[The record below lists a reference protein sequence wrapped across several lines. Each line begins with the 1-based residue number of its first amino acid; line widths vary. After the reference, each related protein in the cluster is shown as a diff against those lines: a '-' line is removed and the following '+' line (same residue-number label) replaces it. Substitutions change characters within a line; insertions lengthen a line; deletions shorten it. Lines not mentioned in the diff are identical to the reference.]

1 MPDNDEPI
9 ADAVFSRAVAAEH
22 LLVLAGNLALQHG
35 EEVARG
41 ALLVAYLVLAER
53 TVGHT
58 AMLEELNA
66 MVARITESPTIP
78 EAVSRWLH

>member
-9 ADAVFSRAVAAEH
+9 DDTVFSRAVAAEH

-41 ALLVAYLVLAER
+41 ALLVAYSVYGER
-53 TVGHT
+53 TV
-58 AMLEELNA
+58 
-66 MVARITESPTIP
+66 VVRARSK
-78 EAVSRWLH
+78 S